1 MRSDGKESACSVE
14 DLGLMPGSGR
24 SLEKKMASHS
34 SIPAW
39 EIPCT
44 KEAGGQ

>member
-1 MRSDGKESACSVE
+1 
-14 DLGLMPGSGR
+14 
-24 SLEKKMASHS
+24 MATLS

-44 KEAGGQ
+44 GEEPGGLIHGVVKEPNTT